1 MEDLEHLGDISQ
13 DDMIFTELLF
23 DHTAMII
30 LNLKNIYF
38 IIIIAGFVRYLV
50 QLSN

>member
-1 MEDLEHLGDISQ
+1 MEDLEHLGDMSQ

-30 LNLKNIYF
+30 LNLKKTYF
-38 IIIIAGFVRYLV
+38 IIIAVFVRYLV